1 MLKLAALVC
10 LVAIGLGFDHYARLF
25 EAGLKAIPDD
35 AKLTPRQL
43 VEKYNYNFED
53 HYATTKD
60 GYILN
65 VWHITKGT
73 PSKKAVF
80 LQHGL
85 LATGHSFLSNYP
97 NQTVALYLI
106 EQGYDV
112 WLGNSR
118 GNTFSRNHTHIS
130 PDKDEFWAWSFD
142 EMAQYDIE
150 AQVQYVKK
158 QTGAKKVPYIGH
170 SQGTVQMFEALVRF
184 EDSISEDVMCF
195 GALAPVARVGNVVTS
210 IIKTITSLH
219 LETVLEFLGFSE
231 ILPRLWIVSD
241 VAEYVC
247 GNLSILCE
255 GLTYAIFDLLP
266 GVDDLDRTAV
276 SYAYFPAGTSL

>member
-1 MLKLAALVC
+1 
-10 LVAIGLGFDHYARLF
+10 
-25 EAGLKAIPDD
+25 
-35 AKLTPRQL
+35 
-43 VEKYNYNFED
+43 
-53 HYATTKD
+53 
-60 GYILN
+60 
-65 VWHITKGT
+65 
-73 PSKKAVF
+73 
-80 LQHGL
+80 
-85 LATGHSFLSNYP
+85 
-97 NQTVALYLI
+97 
-106 EQGYDV
+106 
-112 WLGNSR
+112 
-118 GNTFSRNHTHIS
+118 
-130 PDKDEFWAWSFD
+130 
-142 EMAQYDIE
+142 
-150 AQVQYVKK
+150 
-158 QTGAKKVPYIGH
+158 
-170 SQGTVQMFEALVRF
+170 
-184 EDSISEDVMCF
+184 MCF